1 MEVFLADVDEQ
12 VKRNEVKTTELSKV
26 HSKGII
32 AFMVPSAIRI
42 S

>member
-12 VKRNEVKTTELSKV
+12 VKSNEVKTAELSKV
-26 HSKGII
+26 HSKCTI